1 MELVE
6 VHLEYLHLDFE
17 ETFDRLKLSSGE
29 SRGRGR
35 EIQIGLFLMNFLD
48 SLVNWLVDGFIGII
62 GTCSCGWKHSQW
74 KLSPECLNNLCQPQ
88 C

>member
-6 VHLEYLHLDFE
+6 VHLEYLHLDIE

-48 SLVNWLVDGFIGII
+48 SLVNWLVDGFIEII
-62 GTCSCGWKHSQW
+62 GTLVLAAGIIPSGSY
-74 KLSPECLNNLCQPQ
+74 LLNV
-88 C
+88 